1 MRRRFWIQHTNKKNR
16 IVKDFTDR
24 FERALKADTL
34 PFLSAYQSG
43 GQQAASRYINSLL
56 ISAPIQRVMSQMY
69 KEIGSRYAKEAY
81 GSLQVQKAFGTLAE
95 WFDAIMQYIGM
106 EFYNKGLLKITE
118 TTRKILQQVLDKS
131 IQEGWGYL
139 ETAKYFKET
148 IPGINASRAEM
159 IARTESGKAIHAG
172 TYVGADKSIWHKE
185 KVWIG
190 AKKLGRTRG
199 NPLDGS
205 KDKADHWHMDGQTV
219 DFNDKF
225 YDSRAG
231 EFMNHPH
238 DPKASAKE
246 VINCLCSYATI
257 NKRDANGR
265 LMRK

>member
-1 MRRRFWIQHTNKKNR
+1 MRRRFWIQQENKKRR
-16 IVKDFTDR
+16 IVKDFSDR
-24 FERALKADTL
+24 FKRALNADTA

-43 GQQAASRYINSLL
+43 GEQAASRYIQSLL
-56 ISAPIQRVMSQMY
+56 ISGNIQRVMRLMYSQV
-69 KEIGSRYAKEAY
+69 GARYAKEAY

-95 WFDAIMQYIGM
+95 WFDSIMQYIGM
-106 EFYNKGLLKITE
+106 EFYNKGLLKITQ
-118 TTRKILQQVLDKS
+118 TTRKILQDVLDKS

-172 TYVGADKSIWHKE
+172 TYVGADKSIWQKE

-199 NPLDGS
+199 NPLDGL

-219 DFNDKF
+219 NFNDKF
-225 YDSRAG
+225 YDSRSG
-231 EFMNHPH
+231 VFMNHPH
-238 DPKASAKE
+238 DPTSPANE
-246 VINCLCSYATI
+246 VINCLCSYAVL

-265 LMRK
+265 LIRK